1 MIKHEFDKQQEEF
14 NKKIQELNVKLEEFI
29 KLKKDLDVKIELDE
43 SNVIRQY
50 KDLSMPQFNKKT

>member
-14 NKKIQELNVKLEEFI
+14 KKKIQELNVKLEEFI

-43 SNVIRQY
+43 SNVIKQY
-50 KDLSMPQFNKKT
+50 KD